1 MKRMEE
7 TVRSRLV
14 GLFPRRRRGR
24 LVRDYFLIS
33 VFLILAGLIASAL
46 VELYFRYQESQES
59 IALLQQEVA
68 SSAAF
73 KIESFLQEIKAAL
86 KTATKSREIAVK
98 GLVPEYKFELER
110 LLLTAPAITELVAV
124 DAEGVTR
131 VKASRL
137 RSALTHVGRSSEISE
152 SFRRAMQGGSHFGPV
167 YFVRGSEPYMSIAVP
182 MERFAGNTIGALQ
195 AEVNL
200 KYIGEV
206 VSNIKVG
213 KAGYAYLVTR
223 SGGLVAHPDV
233 SLVLQ
238 RRNVAQLE
246 QVKAAFQA
254 NPNVGKPKAVVT
266 RSLQGT
272 KVFSSYALIRSL
284 DWAVF
289 IERPVAEAYEPLYA
303 SILRTS
309 GVLLFGLGMALVV
322 GLFVARRVVRPL
334 QTLRQGVERIGDGD
348 LSFRLELKTG
358 DEIEVLAEEFNK
370 MTRALQESYANLEQ
384 KVAARTQELRL
395 ANQRLDEASKHK
407 SQFLA
412 NVSHELRTPLN
423 AIIGFTRLVL
433 RKTEGQIPELQR
445 ENLQKVLI
453 SAEHLLKLING
464 LLDLAKIEAGRMEV
478 SVEQFRLDEVVE
490 TAVSTVEPMLE
501 DGKVRLVTEIA
512 ADIPTLNTDRQ
523 KLEEILLNLL
533 SNAAKFTE
541 QGEVRLKAWREDQ
554 GLKLVVSD
562 TGVGIKK
569 EALGHIFEA
578 FRQADVSGPGR
589 SAGTGLGLA
598 IVKRLV
604 DLLGGNISVE
614 SEVGK
619 GSKFTLSLPFVL
631 GG

>member
-1 MKRMEE
+1 MKRMEDKA
-7 TVRSRLV
+7 RSRLV
-14 GLFPRRRRGR
+14 ELFPRRRGR

-33 VFLILAGLIASAL
+33 VFLILGGLIASAL
-46 VELYFRYQESQES
+46 VELYFRYQENQES

-98 GLVPEYKFELER
+98 GIAPEYKFELER

-124 DAEGVTR
+124 DAEGVIR

-137 RSALTHVGRSSEISE
+137 RSALPHVGISSQISE

-182 MERFAGNTIGALQ
+182 MERFAGNIIGALQ

-213 KAGYAYLVTR
+213 KAGYAYVVTR

-238 RRNVAQLE
+238 RRNVTQLE

-254 NPNVGKPKAVVT
+254 NPNVGKPKAVVI

-309 GVLLFGLGMALVV
+309 GLLLFGLGMALVV

-334 QTLRQGVERIGDGD
+334 QTLRQGVERIGGGD
-348 LSFRLELKTG
+348 LGFRLEIKTG

-384 KVAARTQELRL
+384 KVAARTRELRL

-412 NVSHELRTPLN
+412 SVSHELRTPLN
-423 AIIGFTRLVL
+423 AIIALTRLVM
-433 RKTEGQIPELQR
+433 RKTEGQIADLQR

-453 SAEHLLKLING
+453 SAEQLLNLING

-478 SVEQFRLDEVVE
+478 FVETFRLEEVVE
-490 TAVSTVEPMLE
+490 TLISTVESIIK
-501 DGKVRLVTEIA
+501 GSHVRVIRDVRP
-512 ADIPTLNTDRQ
+512 DIPPLSTDRE
-523 KLEEILLNLL
+523 KLKQILLNLL

-541 QGEVRLKAWREDQ
+541 EGEIRISAWHEN
-554 GLKLVVSD
+554 GSLKLVVAD

-569 EALGHIFEA
+569 EALDYIFEE
-578 FRQADVSGPGR
+578 FRQAGMPGTR
-589 SAGTGLGLA
+589 EPRGTGLGLA

-604 DLLGGNISVE
+604 DLLGGKIGVE
-614 SEVGK
+614 SEISK
-619 GSKFTLSLPFVL
+619 GSRFTVTLPVIFST
-631 GG
+631 